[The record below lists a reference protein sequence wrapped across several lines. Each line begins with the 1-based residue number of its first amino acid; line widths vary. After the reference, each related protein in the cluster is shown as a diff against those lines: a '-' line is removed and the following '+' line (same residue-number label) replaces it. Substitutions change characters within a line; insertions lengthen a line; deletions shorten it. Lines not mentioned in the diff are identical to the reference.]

1 MLLSLAGGALG
12 LLLAAGINKLVGG
25 IKLPMDIALV
35 FDLRLDWRVMLFAL
49 GLSILTGVVFSLLPA
64 LQSSKP
70 ALVPSLKDDAKLG
83 GFRRSRL
90 RNSLV
95 VAQVSLSLVLLV
107 CAGLIVRSLQA
118 AQKMRPGFDTQNAV
132 AISFD
137 VGLQGYDE
145 TKGRAFQH
153 QILERAR
160 AMPGVRSAALT
171 SSLPLAL
178 NYNSSGVYLEG
189 QPADRLPAICLCAFR
204 RRSARVF
211 SIPWESRFVAAILP
225 RTKIKRNH
233 VSRSWMRSS
242 RRNFSRAGSDR
253 QTIQF
258 QRTERSALGNHW
270 RRGQRQA

>member
-1 MLLSLAGGALG
+1 
-12 LLLAAGINKLVGG
+12 
-25 IKLPMDIALV
+25 MDIALV
-35 FDLRLDWRVMLFAL
+35 FDLPLDWRVMLFAL
-49 GLSILTGVVFSLLPA
+49 ALSILTGIVFSLLPA

-95 VAQVSLSLVLLV
+95 VAQVSLSLVLLI

-145 TKGRAFQH
+145 TKGRAFQR

-160 AMPGVRSAALT
+160 AIPGVRSAALT
-171 SSLPLAL
+171 SSLPLSL
-178 NYNSSGVYLEG
+178 NYNSSSVYLEG
-189 QPADRLPAICLCAFR
+189 QPAASCEQSCLCAFR
-204 RRSARVF
+204 CRSVPGF
-211 SIPWESRFVAAILP
+211 LKPWEFRSRP
-225 RTKIKRNH
+225 RF
-233 VSRSWMRSS
+233 
-242 RRNFSRAGSDR
+242 RR
-253 QTIQF
+253 
-258 QRTERSALGNHW
+258 ER
-270 RRGQRQA
+270 R

>member
-1 MLLSLAGGALG
+1 M
-12 LLLAAGINKLVGG
+12 
-25 IKLPMDIALV
+25 
-35 FDLRLDWRVMLFAL
+35 
-49 GLSILTGVVFSLLPA
+49 
-64 LQSSKP
+64 
-70 ALVPSLKDDAKLG
+70 PSLKDDAKLG

-95 VAQVSLSLVLLV
+95 IAQVSLSLVLLI

-145 TKGRAFQH
+145 TKGRAFQR

-160 AMPGVRSAALT
+160 AIPGVRSAALT

-178 NYNSSGVYLEG
+178 NYNSSSVYLEG
-189 QPADRLPAICLCAFR
+189 QAATSVSNLPLC
-204 RRSARVF
+204 
-211 SIPWESRFVAAILP
+211 IPTSVSPGFFDTMGIPFFAAAISP
-225 RTKIKRNH
+225 RTKTKKE
-233 VSRSWMRSS
+233 SRVAVVDETS
-242 RRNFSRAGSDR
+242 RRNFFPGIESDR

-258 QRTERSALGNHW
+258 QRSPPKIRFGKSSACAATANTT
-270 RRGQRQA
+270 R